1 MDLLFRNCIIHKVNP
16 IFGLRGGIIC
26 QKTIVRTSLFQ
37 HKPDFMETLLFK
49 KHYPPIQKMNPIV
62 LLRGFIFGIF
72 KRLLL
77 RFPALCQHKPDM
89 METLLFQNVILL
101 FKTLILL
108 FAMNNDTIV
117 QTSCVT

>member
-62 LLRGFIFGIF
+62 LLRGLSLVFS
-72 KRLLL
+72 KDH
-77 RFPALCQHKPDM
+77 C
-89 METLLFQNVILL
+89 
-101 FKTLILL
+101 
-108 FAMNNDTIV
+108 
-117 QTSCVT
+117 